1 MPIQR
6 PTHSQRYY
14 ALAALA
20 ALALFVAGC
29 ASGPRITSEADTEA
43 DFSSYR
49 TFGFY
54 KPLALEKEGYA
65 TPTTDRIKAAAR
77 AQLESRGYTYAAEQ
91 PDLWVNL
98 NAYMQEK
105 TDVTSIP
112 TVDYNYYYS
121 YRARSYFAVPYW
133 RDQTDVRRYTEGT
146 LNVDLVDRQK
156 NRLVWEGIAVGR
168 IAKLKPDARAAR
180 IDATMAEI
188 FARYPYRAG
197 QASASASR

>member
-1 MPIQR
+1 MQVQR
-6 PTHSQRYY
+6 R
-14 ALAALA
+14 
-20 ALALFVAGC
+20 FVLGMIGAFAVLLGGC
-29 ASGPRITSEADTEA
+29 ASGPRISSEADPEA

-49 TFGFY
+49 SFGFY
-54 KPLALEKEGYA
+54 APLALEKEGYA

-77 AQLESRGYTYAAEQ
+77 AQMESRGYVFSADQ

-105 TDVTSIP
+105 TDVSTIP

-133 RDQTDVRRYTEGT
+133 RDQTNVRQYTEGT
-146 LNVDLVDRQK
+146 LNVDLVDRAR

-168 IAKLKPDARAAR
+168 VSKVKPEERAAR
-180 IDATMAEI
+180 IDSAVAEI
-188 FARYPYRAG
+188 FARYPYRSGDGTPA
-197 QASASASR
+197 R

>member
-1 MPIQR
+1 MQLSR
-6 PTHSQRYY
+6 RFSVWVLGLCV
-14 ALAALA
+14 LAI
-20 ALALFVAGC
+20 AGC
-29 ASGPRITSEADTEA
+29 ATGPRISSEVDPEA
-43 DFSSYR
+43 DFGSYR

-54 KPLALEKEGYA
+54 APLALEKEGYA

-77 AQLESRGYTYAAEQ
+77 AQLESRGYVYAAEQ

-105 TDVTSIP
+105 TSVTSIP

-133 RDQTDVRRYTEGT
+133 RDQTEVRNYTEGT
-146 LNVDLVDRQK
+146 LNVDLVDRRK

-168 IAKLKPDARAAR
+168 IAKLKPEERAAR

-197 QASASASR
+197 AAR

>member
-1 MPIQR
+1 MQLSRRFAIQ
-6 PTHSQRYY
+6 
-14 ALAALA
+14 AMGLLV
-20 ALALFVAGC
+20 LALAGC
-29 ASGPRITSEADTEA
+29 ATGPKISSEVDPEA
-43 DFSSYR
+43 DFSRYR

-54 KPLALEKEGYA
+54 APLALEKEGYA

-77 AQLESRGYTYAAEQ
+77 AQMESRGYVFTAGQ

-133 RDQTDVRRYTEGT
+133 RDRTDVRQYTEGT
-146 LNVDLVDRQK
+146 LNVDLVDRAK

-168 IAKLKPDARAAR
+168 VSKVKPEERGAR
-180 IDATMAEI
+180 IDSAVAEI
-188 FARYPYRAG
+188 FARFPYRAP
-197 QASASASR
+197 APTP

>member
-1 MPIQR
+1 MQVQR
-6 PTHSQRYY
+6 RF
-14 ALAALA
+14 AVGVLGVFVLLLAA
-20 ALALFVAGC
+20 C
-29 ASGPRITSEADTEA
+29 ASGPRITSEADPEA
-43 DFSSYR
+43 DFGSYR

-54 KPLALEKEGYA
+54 TPLALEKEGYA

-77 AQLESRGYTYAAEQ
+77 AQLESRGYTYTTQQ

-98 NAYMQEK
+98 NAYMQER
-105 TDVTSIP
+105 TDVTSYP

-121 YRARSYFAVPYW
+121 YRARAYFATPYW
-133 RDQTDVRRYTEGT
+133 RDQTHVYQYTEGT

-168 IAKLKPDARAAR
+168 VAKLKPAERAAR
-180 IDATMAEI
+180 IDSTLAEI

-197 QASASASR
+197 SGVPAVQP

>member
-1 MPIQR
+1 MQVKR
-6 PTHSQRYY
+6 RF
-14 ALAALA
+14 ALGMIGAFAVL
-20 ALALFVAGC
+20 LAGC
-29 ASGPRITSEADTEA
+29 ASGPRISSEADPEA
-43 DFSSYR
+43 DFGSYR

-54 KPLALEKEGYA
+54 APLALEKEGYA

-77 AQLESRGYTYAAEQ
+77 AQMESRGYVFTADQ

-105 TDVTSIP
+105 TDVSTIP

-133 RDQTDVRRYTEGT
+133 RDQTQVRQYTEGT
-146 LNVDLVDRQK
+146 LNVDLVDRRK

-168 IAKLKPDARAAR
+168 IAKLKPVEREAR
-180 IDATMAEI
+180 IDATVAEI
-188 FARYPYRAG
+188 FARYPHRAG
-197 QASASASR
+197 SATPSVLP

>member
-1 MPIQR
+1 MQLSRRFSGWVLGICV
-6 PTHSQRYY
+6 
-14 ALAALA
+14 LL
-20 ALALFVAGC
+20 LAGC
-29 ASGPRITSEADTEA
+29 ATGPEITSEADPEA
-43 DFSSYR
+43 DFASYR

-54 KPLALEKEGYA
+54 APLALEKEGYA

-77 AQLESRGYTYAAEQ
+77 AQLESRGYVYAAEQ

-105 TDVTSIP
+105 TDVSTIP

-133 RDQTDVRRYTEGT
+133 RDQTNVRQYTEGT
-146 LNVDLVDRQK
+146 LNVDLVDRTK

-168 IAKLKPDARAAR
+168 VSKVKPEERAAR
-180 IDATMAEI
+180 IDSAVAEI
-188 FARYPYRAG
+188 FSRYPYQAG
-197 QASASASR
+197 SGTPAR

>member
-1 MPIQR
+1 MQLSRCLSIWM
-6 PTHSQRYY
+6 
-14 ALAALA
+14 LGLCV
-20 ALALFVAGC
+20 LALAGC
-29 ASGPRITSEADTEA
+29 ATGPKITSEADPEA
-43 DFSSYR
+43 DFASYR

-54 KPLALEKEGYA
+54 APLALEKEGYA

-77 AQLESRGYTYAAEQ
+77 AQLESRGYVYAAEQ

-105 TDVTSIP
+105 TSFTSIP

-121 YRARSYFAVPYW
+121 YRARSYLAVPYW
-133 RDQTDVRRYTEGT
+133 RDQTEVRNYTEGT
-146 LNVDLVDRQK
+146 LNVDLVDRRK

-168 IAKLKPDARAAR
+168 IAKLKPEERAVR

-197 QASASASR
+197 AGK

>member
-1 MPIQR
+1 MQLSR
-6 PTHSQRYY
+6 RFSVWVLGLCV
-14 ALAALA
+14 LAI
-20 ALALFVAGC
+20 AGC
-29 ASGPRITSEADTEA
+29 ATGPRISSEVDPEA
-43 DFSSYR
+43 DFGSYR

-54 KPLALEKEGYA
+54 APLALEKEGYA
-65 TPTTDRIKAAAR
+65 TPTTDRIKTAAR
-77 AQLESRGYTYAAEQ
+77 AQLESRGYVYAAEQ

-105 TDVTSIP
+105 TSVTSIP

-133 RDQTDVRRYTEGT
+133 RDQTEVRNYTEGT
-146 LNVDLVDRQK
+146 LNVDLVDRRK

-168 IAKLKPDARAAR
+168 IAKLKPEERAAR
-180 IDATMAEI
+180 IDATMTDI

-197 QASASASR
+197 GGQ